1 MSSGERY
8 NNVWDAIEDSPEQSA
23 NMRLRAELMRIAQEH
38 VRGMALTQRE
48 AASQLGL
55 TQPRLNDLLQGRI
68 QKFSL
73 DALVKLLSR
82 AGKRVE
88 IDVKVA

>member
-1 MSSGERY
+1 MNCADRY
-8 NNVWDAIEDSPEQSA
+8 DNVWDALEDSPEQAA

-38 VRGMALTQRE
+38 VRSIGLTQRE
-48 AASQLGL
+48 AASHLGL

-73 DALVKLLSR
+73 DALVKLLAR
-82 AGKRVE
+82 AGKHVE
-88 IDVKVA
+88 IDVKVP

>member
-1 MSSGERY
+1 MSNGERY
-8 NNVWDAIEDSPEQSA
+8 SNVWDALEDSPEQSA

-48 AASQLGL
+48 AASHLGL

>member
-8 NNVWDAIEDSPEQSA
+8 SNVWDALEDSPEQSA

-48 AASQLGL
+48 AASHLGL